1 MSGREFHHCNK
12 VRKSQTTN
20 PPRLFRSYLAWRTM
34 EISEGRGGKKN
45 TEELYVSGSE
55 VKYIT
60 CLNFTGNIQGKKKKK
75 STPVK
80 VSIKLL
86 LNEFKYYKGFF
97 FFFKKSN
104 FLLCF
109 EKIF

>member
-1 MSGREFHHCNK
+1 MTLFIVITALIMSGREFHHCNK

-75 STPVK
+75 VLQSK
-80 VSIKLL
+80 
-86 LNEFKYYKGFF
+86 
-97 FFFKKSN
+97 
-104 FLLCF
+104 FLSSCF
-109 EKIF
+109 